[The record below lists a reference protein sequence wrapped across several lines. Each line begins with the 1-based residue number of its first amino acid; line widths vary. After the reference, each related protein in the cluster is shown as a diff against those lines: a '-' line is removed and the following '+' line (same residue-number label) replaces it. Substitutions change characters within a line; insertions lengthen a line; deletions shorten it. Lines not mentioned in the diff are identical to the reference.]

1 MSRFLFRHLLVRRWK
16 APYSQDRFTHKRILG
31 FCKGETFTLSWPAQP
46 SSPKLGGV
54 GCYGI
59 DVFAVLIFGSTPAGG
74 RTLDTLIKSQ
84 VLYQLS
90 YKRINFML
98 IESTPAGGRTL
109 DTLIKS
115 QVLYQLSYKR
125 IVFPFCGC
133 KGNDF
138 YWFCQIFFTFLSEK
152 YLFGI
157 LWTNRNFWIFS
168 YLRCV
173 VFGCST

>member
-90 YKRINFML
+90 YKRI
-98 IESTPAGGRTL
+98 
-109 DTLIKS
+109 
-115 QVLYQLSYKR
+115 
-125 IVFPFCGC
+125 VFPFCGC

>member
-90 YKRINFML
+90 YKRI
-98 IESTPAGGRTL
+98 
-109 DTLIKS
+109 
-115 QVLYQLSYKR
+115 
-125 IVFPFCGC
+125 VFSFCGC

-168 YLRCV
+168 NLRCV